1 MSAMAPLQWL
11 LLAPGLLMP
20 AGSAAGPAADAMET
34 MVPMAIGSPLS
45 ALDRDVHECR
55 ARQGRLVCQVRGG
68 ALQFH
73 GSAALAMTLEYEA
86 ELLRKV
92 TVLFDEARFED
103 VLRQLQADL
112 GAGTTHDEKIRAG
125 MSGVM
130 VNRIRAWRRRDE
142 VRMLEQYSGK
152 YAVSALRVFSAADFD
167 AEMNRRAA
175 ERVRGLRDL

>member
-1 MSAMAPLQWL
+1 MSAMAPLRWL

-20 AGSAAGPAADAMET
+20 AASAADALT
-34 MVPMAIGSPLS
+34 TMAIGSPLS

-55 ARQGRLVCQVRGG
+55 ALQGRQVCQARKGT
-68 ALQFH
+68 LQFH

-112 GAGTTHDEKIRAG
+112 GAGATHDEKIRAG
-125 MSGVM
+125 MSGVV
-130 VNRIRAWRRRDE
+130 VNRIRAWRRCGE
-142 VRMLEQYSGK
+142 VRMLEQFSGK
-152 YAVSALRVFSAADFD
+152 VAVSALQVLSEADFE
-167 AEMNRRAA
+167 AEMSRRVA